1 MVRVGV
7 KASDVPVRDYFPLM
21 PLSPLALDPVRRARY
36 SEGAGIY
43 RIVPAA
49 VVRPGTLAELRA
61 AVDEAR
67 SAGWG
72 ITPRGAGSAMD
83 GGNLGDGLM
92 LDMTAFESG
101 RCVVNV
107 RSRTAHLSPS
117 VPLSRVQALA
127 GRDGLRFP
135 PEPSSGAWATLGGM
149 VSTNASGARTVRY
162 GSVRPWIKSLTLET
176 PAGPLQL
183 SRGLPP
189 DLSHPVMVRW
199 YSAVAPL
206 LGQHADA
213 IRSAFPK
220 VRKNSAGYAL
230 DQLLTS
236 GDLLD
241 LVIGAEGTLGVITD
255 IVVRL
260 DPIPSQR
267 ASLRIALRRRHDLA
281 EVLERIRS
289 YSPSALELLDQSFLR
304 LVQERIA
311 TPEHPGLLNK
321 AASLL
326 LVDFEGDD
334 AADVKLRMELSV
346 AGISE
351 FAIDVQTALDPAR
364 IESLWSVRHG
374 ASPLLAGL
382 TDGRRSLQVIEDGCV
397 PPERLAE
404 YLDAIDAATARQ
416 RIDAV
421 LFGHAG
427 DGHVHVNLLPNL
439 LDADWQQRVREI
451 YDEVTAAVIRLGGTT
466 SGEHGT
472 GRLRAGTLEALYG
485 PQVMAVFRAI
495 KAAFDPDGI
504 WNPGVLLGDGS
515 DPLQRLKVGPDA
527 AGLPDGVAEQL
538 RLIESGAG
546 WAASRWAGPVP
557 AP

>member
-1 MVRVGV
+1 MVPVGV

-49 VVRPGTLAELRA
+49 VVRPGSLAEVRA
-61 AVDEAR
+61 AIDEAR

-107 RSRTAHLSPS
+107 RERTAHLAPS
-117 VPLSRVQALA
+117 VPLSRLQALA

-162 GSVRPWIKSLTLET
+162 GSVRPWINALTLET
-176 PAGPLQL
+176 TAGPLQL
-183 SRGLPP
+183 ARGLPP

-199 YSAVAPL
+199 YSSVAPL

-213 IRSAFPK
+213 LRRAFPK

-230 DQLLTS
+230 DHLLTS

-255 IVVRL
+255 VVVRL
-260 DPIPSQR
+260 DPVPAHRS
-267 ASLRIALRRRHDLA
+267 SLRVALRNRHDLSA
-281 EVLERIRS
+281 VLALVREAD
-289 YSPSALELLDQSFLR
+289 PSTLELLDRSFLR
-304 LVQERIA
+304 LIDSRLDA
-311 TPEHPGLLNK
+311 LEHPELLRE
-321 AASLL
+321 AAGLL
-326 LVDFEGDD
+326 LVDFEGDSAESVSQRLNQVV
-334 AADVKLRMELSV
+334 AA
-346 AGISE
+346 IST
-351 FAIDVQTALDPAR
+351 FALDIQTALDPAE
-364 IESLWSVRHG
+364 IERLWSVRHG

-382 TDGRRSLQVIEDGCV
+382 TDGRRSLQIIEDGCV

-416 RIDAV
+416 GIDAV

-439 LDADWQQRVREI
+439 HDADWRSRVRHI
-451 YDEVTAAVIRLGGTT
+451 YDEVTTAVIRLGGTT

-495 KAAFDPDGI
+495 KDVFDPDGI

-527 AGLPDGVAEQL
+527 VALPDGVAEQL

-546 WAASRWAGPVP
+546 WATSRWAGPAP